1 MTITREQL
9 DAGLIDFS
17 DIDMPGSPRM
27 DPLHP
32 GQVLADWIDEE
43 HMTAVDLAAA
53 VHLPAASVAAV
64 LSGGAPVTAPLAVR
78 LARYFGISARF
89 WLNLQT
95 GYDLE
100 IAERAEGETIA
111 REITPRAA

>member
-1 MTITREQL
+1 MTITRAQL

-43 HMTAVDLAAA
+43 RMTAADLAAA
-53 VHLPAASVAAV
+53 VHLPMEGVAAV
-64 LSGGAPVTAPLAVR
+64 LSGDAPITAPLALR
-78 LARYFGISARF
+78 LARYFGTSARF
-89 WLNLQT
+89 WLNLQM
-95 GYDLE
+95 GYELE
-100 IAERAEGETIA
+100 LAERNESEVIA